1 MPNEKFH
8 ALQPVSLLV
17 NLLIFQDHRYSEVKC
32 PHVTK
37 QVHIYYKVRDQV
49 KIKPHENQSVPQGI
63 RRNTKFFENEKPNVT
78 IIATLT
84 ASNNGL

>member
-1 MPNEKFH
+1 M
-8 ALQPVSLLV
+8 LQSK
-17 NLLIFQDHRYSEVKC
+17 S
-32 PHVTK
+32 
-37 QVHIYYKVRDQV
+37 IYITKVRDQV